1 MLKTPL
7 MLNPKILEGK
17 IFNQVK
23 VVDNEL
29 ILSNSDES
37 FKFYHNQDCC
47 EDVSL
52 EDYDNDLDV
61 LCNTPIL
68 NVDIATN
75 CENPK
80 SSKHSWDDDEIRYDE
95 SSTWTFYKF
104 ATAKGHITFRW
115 YGSSNGY
122 YSEEVDFA
130 LIESNNKEFKE
141 GNIITFEY
149 LNDFFINAYTGVY
162 GLLGLHDI
170 YEVDEFDIVNQELHF
185 KRLNYHN
192 NVVNCIKIDKNI
204 NQIIK
209 LFETREEFENK
220 KYLFN

>member
-17 IFNQVK
+17 TFNQVE
-23 VVDNEL
+23 VIDNEL

-37 FKFYHNQDCC
+37 FKFYHNQSCC

-68 NVDIATN
+68 KVDIATN

-80 SSKHSWDDDEIRYDE
+80 PSKHSWNDDEIICDE

-104 ATAKGHITFRW
+104 TTAKGHITFRW

-141 GNIITFEY
+141 GDIITFDY
-149 LNDFFINAYTGVY
+149 LNDFYIDIYSGKFE
-162 GLLGLHDI
+162 LLSLDEI
-170 YEVDEFDIVNQELHF
+170 YEVDEFDVVNQELHF
-185 KRLNYHN
+185 KYLNHDN
-192 NVVNCIKIDKNI
+192 NVVNCIKVDKNI
-204 NQIIK
+204 HQIIK

-220 KYLFN
+220 KHLFN